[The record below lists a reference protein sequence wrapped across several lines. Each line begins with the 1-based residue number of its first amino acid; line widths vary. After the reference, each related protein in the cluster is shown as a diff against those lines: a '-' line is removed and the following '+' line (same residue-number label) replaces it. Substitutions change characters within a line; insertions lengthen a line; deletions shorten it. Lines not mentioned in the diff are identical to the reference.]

1 MLFIIFIFRFLILV
15 FESISFLF
23 ESEGCRRIHLILS
36 IISAVFRKIFKE
48 LVFECIGE
56 LVHTD
61 MEVLWVLK
69 FAASVGFQLFE
80 FCIEFQ
86 CGCWL
91 LLLRY
96 LYWHWFF
103 FTLFL
108 SLGLLFFSIFLRRQE
123 YIRLYLFLTRIDF
136 FFLKFITRWVCALD
150 TYWLP
155 TVVIYL
161 TINTIIF

>member
-1 MLFIIFIFRFLILV
+1 
-15 FESISFLF
+15 
-23 ESEGCRRIHLILS
+23 LILS

-61 MEVLWVLK
+61 MEVLWLLK
-69 FAASVGFQLFE
+69 LAADIGFQLFE
-80 FCIEFQ
+80 FCIKFL

-103 FTLFL
+103 FNLLL
-108 SLGLLFFSIFLRRQE
+108 SLRLLIFFIFLRRQE
-123 YIRLYLFLTRIDF
+123 YIRLYLFLTSIDF
-136 FFLKFITRWVCALD
+136 SF
-150 TYWLP
+150 
-155 TVVIYL
+155 
-161 TINTIIF
+161 